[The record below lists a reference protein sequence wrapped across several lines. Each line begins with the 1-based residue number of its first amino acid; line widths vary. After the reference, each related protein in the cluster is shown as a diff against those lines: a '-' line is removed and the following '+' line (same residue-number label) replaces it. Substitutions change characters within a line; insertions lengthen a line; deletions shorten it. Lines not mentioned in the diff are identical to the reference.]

1 MAILTAGDKT
11 AIRIITGNI
20 HVSCSTLSVAKMWL
34 KRCRTKPRELSH
46 EAARYAVKCHIE
58 NRNEY
63 RQIMRLGGF

>member
-1 MAILTAGDKT
+1 MVHLTAADKL
-11 AIRIITGNI
+11 AIRIITGNV
-20 HVSCSTLSVAKMWL
+20 HVSRSNLNVAKMWL

-63 RQIMRLGGF
+63 HAIMRGF

>member
-1 MAILTAGDKT
+1 MKHIGEGDK
-11 AIRIITGNI
+11 ALIRHIVGSI
-20 HVSCSTLSVAKMWL
+20 HVSRSNVSVAKMWL

-63 RQIMRLGGF
+63 HAIMRGF